1 MITANPLAEVFGFP
15 THSNSPLALHHRQH
29 KLCPYHNR
37 LDRCTKDKA
46 QNPLGVCSI
55 YHRHQAVITCP
66 VRFRQDWS
74 IATDAA
80 QYFFGPHQAWTV
92 LTEVRM
98 QDAEGRS
105 AGNVDLVLVAYDRVG
120 HILDFGSVE
129 VQAVYISGNVR
140 QPFEQYMQNPDAWNR
155 GAVEKLM
162 PHPPK
167 PDYLSSSRKRLLP
180 QMLAKGSILRAWGKK
195 QVIAVQKQFFE
206 ALPPLPQVSAQESEI
221 AWHLYELEQHQEQ
234 FQLKLAD
241 VVYTQYWAAINQI
254 STPSPGPLSVFLGTL
269 QSKLD
274 TQQE

>member
-1 MITANPLAEVFGFP
+1 MIITNPLAEVFGFP
-15 THSNSPLALHHRQH
+15 ADSNSPLALHHRQH

-37 LDRCTKDKA
+37 VPHCTKDKA
-46 QNPLGVCSI
+46 QDPLGVCSI
-55 YHRHQAVITCP
+55 YHRNQAVITCP

-80 QYFFGPHQAWTV
+80 QYFFGTHPAWTV

-105 AGNVDLVLVAYDRVG
+105 AGNVDMVLVAYDRAG

-140 QPFEQYMQNPDAWNR
+140 QPFEQYMQDPDAWNQ
-155 GAVEKLM
+155 GARERPM

-180 QMLAKGSILRAWGKK
+180 QLLAKGSILRAWGKK

-206 ALPPLPQVSAQESEI
+206 TLPPLPQVSAQESEI
-221 AWHLYELEQHQEQ
+221 AWHLYELEQHQEP
-234 FQLKLAD
+234 FQLKLTD

-269 QSKLD
+269 QRKLD